1 MTYLP
6 DTDAIHAGRDDLATL
21 GVHALPL
28 DFSTTYPLPDLEQ
41 GRDDLAQMAE
51 GNLPKH
57 SPVYA
62 RLHNPT
68 VGRFEQAM
76 AKLEY
81 AQTAVAFSTGM
92 AAITA
97 ALLAAQMRGDH
108 VIALRPLYGGSDH
121 LLNSGLFKLDVTWA
135 TVETLAAQIRP
146 TTSLIL
152 LETPANP
159 TLQMTDIKKVVSLAG
174 DVPVLVDSTFAT
186 PVLQN
191 PIKHG
196 ASMVLHSATKFLGGH
211 GDVMGGVIAT
221 SEELAKGLRQIR
233 IATGALLHPMGA
245 YMLHR
250 GLQTLPARIR
260 LAQSNC
266 EHMAHFLEAHPAI
279 ERVFYPGLMNTGLI
293 PDQIKGGGSM
303 LAFEIKGG
311 FKAAARVMGTV
322 KMITPAVSLGSTD
335 TLIQHP
341 AALTHQVVDE
351 KVRDANG
358 ISGSLMRISL
368 GLEDPQDIQA
378 DLDQALD
385 RSQKKPVPRPVKSTR
400 IHQYPP
406 VLTNPIFEEPNP
418 PATAA

>member
-6 DTDAIHAGRDDLATL
+6 DTHAVHAGRDDLGEL

-41 GRDDLAQMAE
+41 GRDDLARMAQ
-51 GNLPKH
+51 GHLPTH

-76 AKLEY
+76 AKLES
-81 AQTAVAFSTGM
+81 AETAVAFSTGM

-97 ALLAAQMRGDH
+97 ALMAAQMRGDH
-108 VIALRPLYGGSDH
+108 IIALRPLYGGSDH
-121 LLNSGLFKLDVTWA
+121 LLNSGLFKLDVSWA
-135 TVETLAAQIRP
+135 TLDTLAQEIRP
-146 TTSLIL
+146 TTSLIM

-159 TLQMTDIKKVVSLAG
+159 TLQMIDIKKVVSLAG

-191 PIKHG
+191 PLKHG

-221 SEELAKGLRQIR
+221 SEHLAQGLRQIR

-260 LAQSNC
+260 MAQSSC
-266 EHMAHFLEAHPAI
+266 EQIAYFLESHPA
-279 ERVFYPGLMNTGLI
+279 VTKVYYPGLMNSDLI
-293 PDQIKGGGSM
+293 PSQIRGGGSM
-303 LAFEIKGG
+303 LAFELKGG
-311 FKAAARVMGTV
+311 FEAAARVMGAV
-322 KMITPAVSLGSTD
+322 NLITPAVSLGSTD

-341 AALTHQVVDE
+341 AALTHQIVDE
-351 KVRDANG
+351 KVRDATG
-358 ISGSLMRISL
+358 ISDSLMRISC
-368 GLEDPQDIQA
+368 GLEDPRDIQQ
-378 DLDQALD
+378 DLEQALNK
-385 RSQKKPVPRPVKSTR
+385 SQKVSQTR
-400 IHQYPP
+400 RTKTAPQERIRA
-406 VLTNPIFEEPNP
+406 PIQTPIYEETNP

>member
-6 DTDAIHAGRDDLATL
+6 DTHAVHAGRDDLGEL

-41 GRDDLAQMAE
+41 GRDDLARMAQ
-51 GNLPKH
+51 GHPPQH

-68 VGRFEQAM
+68 VGRFENAM
-76 AKLEY
+76 AKLES
-81 AQTAVAFSTGM
+81 AEAAVAFSTGM

-135 TVETLAAQIRP
+135 TTATLKDAIRP
-146 TTSLIL
+146 STSLIM

-159 TLQMTDIKKVVSLAG
+159 TLQMTDIEEVVAIAG
-174 DVPVLVDSTFAT
+174 DIPVLVDSTFAT

-191 PIKHG
+191 PLNHG

-221 SEELAKGLRQIR
+221 SENLAQGLRQIR

-260 LAQSNC
+260 TAQSTC
-266 EHMAHFLEAHPAI
+266 EQLAHFLESHTAVK
-279 ERVFYPGLMNTGLI
+279 RVFYPGLSDTGLI
-293 PDQIKGGGSM
+293 PNQMRGGGSM
-303 LAFEIKGG
+303 LAFEIEGG
-311 FKAAARVMGTV
+311 FAAAAKVMGTV
-322 KMITPAVSLGSTD
+322 KMVTPAVSLGSTD

-351 KVRDANG
+351 EVRDATG
-358 ISGSLMRISL
+358 ISGSLMRISV
-368 GLEDPQDIQA
+368 GLEDPRDIQA
-378 DLDQALD
+378 DLNHALNL
-385 RSQKKPVPRPVKSTR
+385 SQRKPKTRPTKTALNALFPPVPESPS
-400 IHQYPP
+400 
-406 VLTNPIFEEPNP
+406 FEEVNP
-418 PATAA
+418 TASTA

>member
-6 DTDAIHAGRDDLATL
+6 DTHAVHAGRDDLTAL

-41 GRDDLAQMAE
+41 GRDDLARMAE
-51 GNLPKH
+51 GHLPQH

-76 AKLEY
+76 AKMES
-81 AQTAVAFSTGM
+81 AEAAVAFSTGM

-97 ALLAAQMRGDH
+97 ALLAAQTRGDH

-135 TVETLAAQIRP
+135 TVDTLQDAIRP
-146 TTSLIL
+146 TTSLIM

-159 TLQMTDIKKVVSLAG
+159 TLQMTDIEQVVRHAG
-174 DVPVLVDSTFAT
+174 DIPVLVDSTFAT

-221 SEELAKGLRQIR
+221 SEEFAKGLRQIR

-260 LAQSNC
+260 TAQATC
-266 EHMAHFLEAHPAI
+266 EQIAHFLESHAAVKS
-279 ERVFYPGLMNTGLI
+279 VFYPGLSDTKLI
-293 PDQIKGGGSM
+293 PGQMRGGGSM
-303 LAFEIKGG
+303 LAFEIHGG
-311 FKAAARVMGTV
+311 FKAAAKVMSAV
-322 KMITPAVSLGSTD
+322 KMVTPAVSLGSTD

-351 KVRDANG
+351 EVRDATG
-358 ISGSLMRISL
+358 ISGSLMRISV
-368 GLEDPQDIQA
+368 GLEDPRDIQA
-378 DLDQALD
+378 DLNHALNL
-385 RSQKKPVPRPVKSTR
+385 SQRQSKP
-400 IHQYPP
+400 YPKNSALGALFP
-406 VLTNPIFEEPNP
+406 PAPSSPSFEESNTPT
-418 PATAA
+418 TAA